1 MLNRRF
7 LIVNGITWIRLIAF
21 PVLLLLIYLGNL
33 AIFKWLLGVS
43 FFTDAIDGM
52 LARKLKVAS
61 VFGTKLDS
69 IGDDLTIVAGVLG
82 VWYFKK
88 DFFIE
93 QLPLIGSM
101 LLLFLFQIIISFI
114 RYGRITSF
122 HTVLAKIAAVLQG
135 SFMIL
140 LFFTASPLYGL
151 FYLASAVTTLELFE
165 EIFLV
170 LFLKKWQANIKGL
183 YWVLR
188 NRSY

>member
-7 LIVNGITWIRLIAF
+7 VIVNGITWIRVIAF
-21 PVLLLLIYLGNL
+21 PVLLLLIYLGNT
-33 AIFKWLLGVS
+33 AVFKWLLGIC

-101 LLLFLFQIIISFI
+101 LLLFLFQIGISFM

-135 SFMIL
+135 SFLIL
-140 LFFTASPLYGL
+140 LFFTSTPLYAL
-151 FYLASAVTTLELFE
+151 FYLAAIVTTMELIE
-165 EIFLV
+165 EIILVFL
-170 LFLKKWQANIKGL
+170 LKTWKTNIKGL

-188 NRSY
+188 NGPH